1 MNAFVIKFVH
11 QTVAFYTGFVDR
23 ALKSKTGKHASFH
36 SLEKAARRLLPIN
49 LYKSADRVVYWVE
62 MPDET
67 QSPPAWLEPLYESH
81 APGLLL
87 YGRALGLSHS
97 ESEDLV
103 QETFLRL
110 MKLSAPPDTPEFYC
124 LRAFRN
130 RVINYRRRFWRRI
143 ARELES
149 KRWFERSPRET
160 PRERAAM
167 QALAKLPA
175 EQREVIVLKFWSR
188 YTFDQIGQLLSLSP
202 NTVAGRYRYGLNKLR
217 NTLRHEYETESPGDS
232 LVALETA

>member
-1 MNAFVIKFVH
+1 M
-11 QTVAFYTGFVDR
+11 
-23 ALKSKTGKHASFH
+23 ASLGAG
-36 SLEKAARRLLPIN
+36 LELSRTI
-49 LYKSADRVVYWVE
+49 LYKSDARVVYWVE
-62 MPDET
+62 MPDA
-67 QSPPAWLEPLYESH
+67 PPSIPTWLEPLYESQS
-81 APGLLL
+81 AGLIL

-97 ESEDLV
+97 ESEDLL

-110 MKLSAPPDTPEFYC
+110 MKLPKRPDTPEFYC

-130 RVINYRRRFWRRI
+130 RAINYRRGFWRRI

-149 KRWFERSPRET
+149 QRWFERSPDET

-167 QALAKLPA
+167 QALTKLPA

-188 YTFDQIGQLLSLSP
+188 YTFDQIGKLLSLSP

-217 NTLRHEYETESPGDS
+217 NTLRHESETECPGES
-232 LVALETA
+232 LVAMETA

>member
-1 MNAFVIKFVH
+1 
-11 QTVAFYTGFVDR
+11 
-23 ALKSKTGKHASFH
+23 
-36 SLEKAARRLLPIN
+36 
-49 LYKSADRVVYWVE
+49 
-62 MPDET
+62 MPNET
-67 QSPPAWLEPLYESH
+67 QSIPAWLEPLYESQ
-81 APGLLL
+81 AAGLIL

-97 ESEDLV
+97 ESEDLL

-110 MKLSAPPDTPEFYC
+110 MTLKTPPDTPKFYC

-130 RVINYRRRFWRRI
+130 RVINYRRGFWRRI

-149 KRWFERSPRET
+149 KRWFERSPDES

-167 QALAKLPA
+167 KELAKLPA

-202 NTVAGRYRYGLNKLR
+202 NTVAGRYRYGLSKLR
-217 NTLRHEYETESPGDS
+217 NTLRHESQTEYPGDS